1 MLCLLL
7 NVTTFENL
15 EDQDT
20 ANIRLPSHSQTAI
33 ISREGT
39 FVVNHVTYIFWNGIM
54 SWQCIL
60 STPHPQNK
68 KYMHLFGHNI
78 GTLEMESGH

>member
-7 NVTTFENL
+7 NVMTFENL

-20 ANIRLPSHSQTAI
+20 AKIRLPSHSQTAI

-54 SWQCIL
+54 S
-60 STPHPQNK
+60 
-68 KYMHLFGHNI
+68 
-78 GTLEMESGH
+78 